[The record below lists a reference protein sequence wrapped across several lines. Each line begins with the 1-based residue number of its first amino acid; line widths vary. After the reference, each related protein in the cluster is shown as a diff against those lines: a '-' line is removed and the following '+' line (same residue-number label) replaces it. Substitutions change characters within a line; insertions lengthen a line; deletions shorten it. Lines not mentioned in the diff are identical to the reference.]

1 MAKRFFRLLTELS
14 SRKGISRLAG
24 SLATSRVSRRL
35 IPWFARTYGIPV
47 EEAEKELHEYATLND
62 FFTRRLKKGQRPI
75 DPTEHAL
82 LSPVDALIT
91 GMGPIEQG
99 QLLNVK
105 GQDYTV
111 KELLDESPRTVN
123 YKDGTYVV
131 LYLSPRDYHRIH
143 APASG
148 RILEKDAIAGKV
160 YPVNDFGLR
169 HMTRVLSRNVRLVT
183 YLHTDY
189 GEIAVVKV
197 GAMNVSGIHYVDP
210 LPGTLTAGDE
220 LAYFQFGS
228 TVVLLMENGILDFR
242 PDLMVGK
249 KVKMGELLG
258 TLHAR
263 TAAGTG
269 AGTASKA

>member
-14 SRKGISRLAG
+14 SRKGISRMAG
-24 SLATSRVSRRL
+24 SLATSRASRRL

-62 FFTRRLKKGQRPI
+62 FFTRRLKQGQRPL

-99 QLLNVK
+99 QLLSVK

-111 KELLDESPRTVN
+111 KELLDQSPRTVN
-123 YKDGTYVV
+123 YKDGTYIV

-148 RILEKDAIAGKV
+148 RILEKDAIPGKV

-249 KVKMGELLG
+249 KVRMGELLG
-258 TLHAR
+258 TLHAKT
-263 TAAGTG
+263 TAET
-269 AGTASKA
+269 GTAPKA